1 MKDKSRPGD
10 NTLAY
15 YSLPVANDSP
25 FAHYLHIR
33 QHLPK
38 TDGLEENDA
47 LPSNRTL
54 FVAGLPYGQ
63 GEKQL
68 AQICS
73 AFGEVDAVHLSNVSS
88 ARVAHV
94 VFEAPEGLKQ
104 IILSAKQGAL
114 VEVPVDIQAPR
125 KKNSTGV
132 RKWLTKHK
140 SVRPDSQQLRQQLDD
155 YVTQYEEEEK
165 LKKEAEE
172 AAAAAEAN
180 DGWTVVVSKKGR
192 QKTTGGGIAVGAVAH
207 AKTGTIA
214 AKAEEK
220 KSSRVSDDFYR
231 FQRREAN
238 RNELLAL
245 REKFEEDKAKVAK
258 LKASRKFRPY

>member
-1 MKDKSRPGD
+1 MKR
-10 NTLAY
+10 
-15 YSLPVANDSP
+15 
-25 FAHYLHIR
+25 
-33 QHLPK
+33 
-38 TDGLEENDA
+38 
-47 LPSNRTL
+47 
-54 FVAGLPYGQ
+54 
-63 GEKQL
+63 
-68 AQICS
+68 
-73 AFGEVDAVHLSNVSS
+73 
-88 ARVAHV
+88 
-94 VFEAPEGLKQ
+94 

-114 VEVPVDIQAPR
+114 VEVPVDEQAPR

-140 SVRPDSQQLRQQLDD
+140 SIRPDSQQLRQQLDD

-165 LKKEAEE
+165 RKKEAEE

-192 QKTTGGGIAVGAVAH
+192 QKTTGGGIAVGAIAQ
-207 AKTGTIA
+207 AKAGSIG